1 MVCAVSKYSLLSI
14 LPPQSQF
21 DWHNA
26 VELQPITER
35 RIRTIAQT
43 FISALHSFETRILR
57 FTVDH
62 LRATGG
68 YLATSV
74 DQLVTLLLAKYAGE
88 VVKAL
93 PRDKAYSP
101 RGWENAR
108 RARLT
113 A

>member
-1 MVCAVSKYSLLSI
+1 V
-14 LPPQSQF
+14 
-21 DWHNA
+21 
-26 VELQPITER
+26 VERGSSP
-35 RIRTIAQT
+35 
-43 FISALHSFETRILR
+43 
-57 FTVDH
+57 
-62 LRATGG
+62 GG

-101 RGWENAR
+101 RGWENIR

-113 A
+113 LSVGADFGFWHKADVTVAPTDVRC